1 MSDEHDYCADQ
12 VKRFDYDRW
21 LAALFAPADDRSG
34 LMALYAFNL
43 ELAKSWEAVSE
54 PLLGEIRLQWWRE
67 SLDGAFA
74 GSPRTEPVTQAL
86 AATIAV
92 HGLSRTLFDRLID
105 ARAQDLYLQVPK
117 NTEALETYVAE
128 TAGTL
133 TELAVECLGATAEAS
148 RRAARDVGIG
158 WALVGLI
165 RAVPF
170 HAAHHR
176 VHLPEDLLAGAGLSV
191 EDVLTEPDRPAL
203 RPVLAWLGDT
213 AAAHFAAARKLHR
226 AVDAVA
232 LPALLPASLGQLYL
246 RRLRRAG
253 WDPADPR
260 ITPSGPAKQFRLF
273 NRALLKRY

>member
-21 LAALFAPADDRSG
+21 LTALFAPADDRRG
-34 LMALYAFNL
+34 LMALYALNL

-67 SLDGAFA
+67 AVDGAFA
-74 GSPRTEPVTQAL
+74 GTPRTEPVTQAL
-86 AATIAV
+86 AAAIAV

-105 ARAQDLYLQVPK
+105 ARARDLYLQVPESI
-117 NTEALETYVAE
+117 EALETYVAE

-133 TELAVECLGATAEAS
+133 TELAVECLGATSDAS
-148 RRAARDVGIG
+148 RQAARDVGIG

-170 HAAHHR
+170 HATHRR
-176 VHLPEDLLAGAGLSV
+176 VHLPEDLLAGAGSSV
-191 EDVLTEPDRPAL
+191 EGVLAEPTQPAL
-203 RPVLAWLGDT
+203 RPVLAWLGST
-213 AAAHFAAARKLHR
+213 AAVHFAAARKLRR
-226 AVDAVA
+226 AVDKAA
-232 LPALLPASLGQLYL
+232 LPALLPATLGQLYL
-246 RRLRRAG
+246 RRLKRAG

-260 ITPSGPAKQFRLF
+260 IVPPGPVKQLQLF
-273 NRALLKRY
+273 SRALLKRY